1 MTNEQTGCL
10 HPTTTLF
17 VKRENDE
24 ITIPIVELKNDD
36 LILGTDG
43 QYHEHGGLKRRAFS
57 GDMLKITMPDFTTM
71 MVTPDHLM
79 PTFPVGLKR
88 SSELTTEDKLPYR
101 ATKHTNK
108 IYYRKIYD
116 ITHFKH
122 VGEVYDIAG
131 VYKSFYILG
140 SNLVAGM
147 SDYNPKFYT
156 MEVTVSGVD
165 EHIDLTT
172 TEIYYI
178 ISPLSIVEHGT
189 EWTKYTEP
197 VLIQEGYNV
206 HLDVKVGPETGSV
219 FNGWVDGESNI
230 LPRLFRRVSDDI
242 SVDAKIGYITYE
254 LEFDPSVPETGSFE
268 YKLNDAEDWTLYE
281 NAVIVNVSDTLTVK
295 AVPTTG
301 YKFDGWVDD
310 EDGTMTDTRTFANTL
325 ESGIY
330 KAAFALIE

>member
-147 SDYNPKFYT
+147 SDYNPEFYT
-156 MEVTVSGVD
+156 FTVTVEGVD
-165 EHIDLTT
+165 EFVDTT
-172 TEIYYI
+172 TTKVYYN
-178 ISPLSIVEHGT
+178 ISPFYTVEGDA
-189 EWTKYTEP
+189 EWTEYTKP
-197 VLIQEGYNV
+197 ISVQEGYIVHVNV
-206 HLDVKVGPETGSV
+206 IEDTSTGYTFVGWDDDGSLL
-219 FNGWVDGESNI
+219 
-230 LPRLFRRVSDDI
+230 LPRFFKVVDEDI
-242 SVDAKIGYITYE
+242 SVGVEVGYMMYAH
-254 LEFDPSVPETGSFE
+254 EFGPEVDETGSFE
-268 YKLNDAEDWTLYE
+268 YKLNDAEDWTPYE
-281 NAVIVNVSDTLTVK
+281 DVIMTNVNDTLVVK
-295 AVPTTG
+295 AIPADG

-310 EDGTMTDTRTFANTL
+310 ENGTLTDTRTFTDTVTP
-325 ESGIY
+325 GIY
-330 KAAFALIE
+330 KAVFTVVA